1 MREAIPPWR
10 APAAVCALAA
20 AGCRGTGR
28 KCVGKALE
36 TVRRKATGLQRE
48 SIVLRSPGRR
58 SKSPETTRRKAT
70 GLWRQQTLCQP
81 GRDFANHRKRWD
93 AKLNGG

>member
-36 TVRRKATGLQRE
+36 TVRRKATGLQRISKE
-48 SIVLRSPGRR
+48 CYVRR
-58 SKSPETTRRKAT
+58 AARANRRK
-70 GLWRQQTLCQP
+70 R
-81 GRDFANHRKRWD
+81 RD
-93 AKLNGG
+93 AKPRDCGVSRRYVSRAATSQTIGNGGTQS